1 MYLQRIFKVLG
12 VIIAEYMDTCI
23 RAGRAHLAQVKNRSR
38 QREARFRI
46 YKGKLT
52 QGGPFPPRGKK
63 KSVTHVRHPCP
74 YY

>member
-1 MYLQRIFKVLG
+1 MWFISYLACLVRVMYLQRIFKVLG

-38 QREARFRI
+38 QREAHFRI

-52 QGGPFPPRGKK
+52 RG
-63 KSVTHVRHPCP
+63 
-74 YY
+74 